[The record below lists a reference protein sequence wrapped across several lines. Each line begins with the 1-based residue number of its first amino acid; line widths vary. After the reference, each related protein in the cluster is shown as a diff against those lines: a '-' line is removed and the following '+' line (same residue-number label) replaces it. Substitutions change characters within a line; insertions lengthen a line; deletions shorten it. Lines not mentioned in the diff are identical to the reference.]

1 MSIPHRFPF
10 FCPAGYP
17 DVKTLNYCKRWFLI
31 GCLLAALAV
40 LLGAFGA
47 HGLERQ
53 LKESNTSE
61 LDVQKQ
67 LGQWET
73 AVRYHMYHALGCIVV
88 AFTSGPA
95 TGPRSRAAGLFF
107 LCGILLFSGGLYG
120 YVLTHVRFMVL
131 IVPVGGLAFIVGW
144 LLLAFS
150 PAIHLPE

>member
-1 MSIPHRFPF
+1 M
-10 FCPAGYP
+10 
-17 DVKTLNYCKRWFLI
+17 KTLNYCKRWFLI

-47 HGLERQ
+47 HGLERH

-61 LDVQKQ
+61 VDVHKQ

-88 AFTSGPA
+88 AFMSGPA
-95 TGPRSRAAGLFF
+95 TGPRSRTAGLFF

-120 YVLTHVRFMVL
+120 YVLTHVRLMVL

-150 PAIHLPE
+150 PTVHRPE

>member
-1 MSIPHRFPF
+1 
-10 FCPAGYP
+10 
-17 DVKTLNYCKRWFLI
+17 VTTLNYCKRWLLI

-47 HGLERQ
+47 HSLEGQ
-53 LKESNTSE
+53 MEDSNLSQA
-61 LDVQKQ
+61 DMQNR

-88 AFTSGPA
+88 AFVSGPIA
-95 TGPRSRAAGLFF
+95 RSGSRLAGIFF

-120 YVLTHVRFMVL
+120 YVLTQVQFLVL

-150 PAIHLPE
+150 RSASLPK